1 MERLHRHVENELKE
15 FLYVGPR
22 DEFND
27 FRVNLINL
35 TRVTKDYFKNMVKAL
50 ENGLYDVSVKNYVG
64 VKRRS
69 SEIGESSNQRE
80 NETENQSTLMDC

>member
-1 MERLHRHVENELKE
+1 MKE

-35 TRVTKDYFKNMVKAL
+35 TRVTKDYLKNMVKAL

-80 NETENQSTLMDC
+80 NETENQLTLMDC